1 MSLIASEQ
9 DDPAVLRA
17 EDEAIAEAD
26 KPKTEERTALDA
38 LAEILNDRD
47 TPEVHPQDEA
57 GSGSRG

>member
-9 DDPAVLRA
+9 DDPAILRG

-38 LAEILNDRD
+38 LAEILNDI
-47 TPEVHPQDEA
+47 PAVHAEAEA
-57 GSGSRG
+57 GGSPGG